1 METLLYDGIHHIDMH
16 MKLLDEETILVGQY
30 PPGVSDYSRIEST
43 VDYLRTLTTC
53 YGRPYQIIR
62 IPMPA
67 DASGRYPPQSDYLT
81 YTNSLIVNKTVLVPT
96 YRLPG
101 DSAAL
106 QLYRNV
112 MPGYR
117 VMGFDCNAI
126 IGQLGAIHCITKEVG
141 VREPVRIA
149 HARLWEAA
157 DTSQFYPIE
166 ARINVRSGV
175 DSAFVWWR
183 ADTSLPF
190 TRHAMT
196 DSSGVF
202 VAHIPSQPLGT
213 HIAYYIDVLSHSHR
227 RVTKPLTGAA
237 GAFVF
242 EVVPS
247 LPMGVRNDSKPNEF
261 TLLQNYPNPF
271 NPSTKISYQIPAVCH
286 VTLKVFDMLGREE
299 ATLANEVRQPG
310 TYTVPFDGSGLA
322 SGIYFYRLEAGGF
335 VASKKLLF
343 LK

>member
-1 METLLYDGIHHIDMH
+1 
-16 MKLLDEETILVGQY
+16 
-30 PPGVSDYSRIEST
+30 
-43 VDYLRTLTTC
+43 
-53 YGRPYQIIR
+53 
-62 IPMPA
+62 MPA
-67 DASGRYPPQSDYLT
+67 DAAGRYPPQSDYLT

-96 YRLPG
+96 YGLPG

-202 VAHIPSQPLGT
+202 VAHIPSQSLGT

-242 EVVPS
+242 EVVAS
-247 LPMGVRNDSKPNEF
+247 LPSGVRNDSRSNEF
-261 TLLQNYPNPF
+261 TLKQNYPNPF
-271 NPSTKISYQIPAVCH
+271 NPSTAIQFSVAKKGM
-286 VTLKVFDMLGREE
+286 VTLTVYDILGREVT
-299 ATLANEVRQPG
+299 TLLREEKDAG
-310 TYTVPFDGSGLA
+310 TYKVQFDASRFA
-322 SGIYFYRLEAGGF
+322 SGTYMYRIVAGDY
-335 VASKKLLF
+335 VDVKKMLL